1 MASRVEVIEGLLKKQ
16 ASLDLPAANWDDLL
30 HEWILLR
37 FGWDVPR
44 KAVCRNHVAPF
55 RFIADLFF
63 QRVRNVVA
71 FASRDSGKTLDLG
84 ILFSALL
91 LIDEGIDCTHV
102 GAVQFQAGKCFEY
115 VDGMVG
121 QEPMTGRSKPMSGKG
136 KFHLE
141 SGSKITILTGTTA
154 GCQAEHPNIA
164 GFDEVRHSNAPV
176 LEEWKSMVQSSP
188 TRQAQTII
196 TSTRGAV
203 GDLMDQVLERA
214 DAEHRAIYAWCVW
227 EVAAQCVDRSCKG
240 CERYVS
246 HDRQGRPHTFAEV
259 CGGKMRESR
268 GFMPWQDIIDKF
280 VGMFHAT
287 WVSQWECKRPEQI
300 GAYYAHYQPEVH
312 NLTDV
317 IADWRPSM
325 GRGLVLGLDFGVA
338 DPNALAVGVLAGPT
352 SDPWKT
358 IVWCDSFEDG
368 DGDTIVESWPKIAAM
383 VEQYRQGLEPRWR
396 DNVHWFGD
404 PAGRA
409 RQNVKGGHSA
419 IKQIKNSC
427 GVRVRTSP
435 RFNSYQRRHDAVEN
449 RLRVRSDGEPRVYFR
464 VETPGGKRLARC
476 IEALRR
482 PLGRDGQP
490 VGEEFVHD
498 EHSHLATAVEFATVG
513 GDYVLG
519 HAP

>member
-1 MASRVEVIEGLLKKQ
+1 MSAAAQLSDLSWLGISE
-16 ASLDLPAANWDDLL
+16 ASLRAGTAGPNQLWYALAHRYGVRL
-30 HEWILLR
+30 
-37 FGWDVPR
+37 PR
-44 KAVCRNHVAPF
+44 KAVCPGHVAPMDAF
-55 RFIADLFF
+55 WRSWTGEDRAVIWMANRGGGKTNGLAFLESLEAECKGIGIGHVAATLDQGSRMQTYASQYFGQKPGIVQGDIKQKVRLRNGGLIEILPATMAGVNGPHPVKVSLDECDLMKWPVIQQAMSMPLSVGDNLSALRIASTRKFAAGPM
-63 QRVRNVVA
+63 QRMI
-71 FASRDSGKTLDLG
+71 DSGNFRVAIWCIFETMQ
-84 ILFSALL
+84 A
-91 LIDEGIDCTHV
+91 CTE
-102 GAVQFQAGKCFEY
+102 A
-115 VDGMVG
+115 
-121 QEPMTGRSKPMSGKG
+121 
-136 KFHLE
+136 
-141 SGSKITILTGTTA
+141 
-154 GCQAEHPNIA
+154 
-164 GFDEVRHSNAPV
+164 
-176 LEEWKSMVQSSP
+176 
-188 TRQAQTII
+188 
-196 TSTRGAV
+196 
-203 GDLMDQVLERA
+203 
-214 DAEHRAIYAWCVW
+214 
-227 EVAAQCVDRSCKG
+227 SCKR
-240 CERYVS
+240 CERLIS
-246 HDRQGRPHTFAEV
+246 HDRLGRPHTFAEV